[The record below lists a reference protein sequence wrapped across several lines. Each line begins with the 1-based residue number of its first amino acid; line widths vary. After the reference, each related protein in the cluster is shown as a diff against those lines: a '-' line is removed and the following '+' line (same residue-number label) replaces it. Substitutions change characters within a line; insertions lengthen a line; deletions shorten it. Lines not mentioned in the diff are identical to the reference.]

1 MITRQG
7 LPRTSIV
14 VLVLGLVIPLVVLLS
29 LHSKAETVPAFAF
42 TVPPLI
48 PEQPLL
54 KSIRLWNSEIVV
66 ESEEYEEASE
76 RWISQYFAVDS
87 KKGLSPL
94 KIAGCNVIRSI
105 AESAQDVFVFCSN
118 GQHPVLLSTAKNTM
132 FGWKT
137 RELPTGLQVEDDS
150 LITAL
155 NSHVAL
161 LSSDYLYWLTSNGG
175 WSRMPFHH
183 PSSVK
188 IKVPPQHILLTN
200 RGLFVGYDA
209 GEFGGALI
217 FIPIQPNSPNPL
229 GPSQLLSSMNV
240 NAIAQDRTGA
250 VWVAGGLAHLGMK
263 RADLVRIKEGTVETI
278 LHEESFGERS
288 RTLSGSLQLPEPTD
302 VSSLCLDPT
311 DKPLIL
317 ATDLGVLE
325 LDNKSFRYRIK
336 ADFSISYKMPDY
348 SVGSRPVGMVCPGDG
363 RILVATRSTGIME
376 FVNSAAGY
384 NFRQLVFP

>member
-1 MITRQG
+1 
-7 LPRTSIV
+7 
-14 VLVLGLVIPLVVLLS
+14 LVLGLVIPVVVLLS
-29 LHSKAETVPAFAF
+29 LHSKAETVPTFAL
-42 TVPPLI
+42 TVPPLV

-76 RWISQYFAVDS
+76 RWISQYQYYAVDS
-87 KKGLSPL
+87 KKGLYPL
-94 KIAGCNVIRSI
+94 KIASCNAIRSI
-105 AESAQDVFVFCSN
+105 AESAQDVFALCGN

-132 FGWKT
+132 SGWKT
-137 RELPTGLQVEDDS
+137 RELPTGLQVEDN
-150 LITAL
+150 LLLTAF
-155 NSHVAL
+155 NSHLAL

-175 WSRMPFHH
+175 WSKMPFHH
-183 PSSVK
+183 PSSVE
-188 IKVPPQHILLTN
+188 IKVPPQHFLLTN
-200 RGLFVGYDA
+200 RGQFVGYDA

-240 NAIAQDRTGA
+240 NAIVQDRTGA

-278 LHEESFGERS
+278 LHEGTFGEKS
-288 RTLSGSLQLPEPTD
+288 RTLSGSLQLPERTD

-317 ATDLGVLE
+317 ATHLGVLE
-325 LDNKSFRYRIK
+325 LDDKSFRYRIK
-336 ADFSISYKMPDY
+336 ANFSISYKMPDY
-348 SVGSRPVGMVCPGDG
+348 SVGSQPVGMLCPVDG
-363 RILVATRSTGIME
+363 RILIATRSTGIME
-376 FVNSAAGY
+376 FVNSARGY